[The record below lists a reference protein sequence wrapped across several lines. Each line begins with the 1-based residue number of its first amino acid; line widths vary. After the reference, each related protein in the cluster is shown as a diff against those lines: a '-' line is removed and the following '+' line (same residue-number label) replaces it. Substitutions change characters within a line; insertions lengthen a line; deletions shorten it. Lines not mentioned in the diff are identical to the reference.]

1 MPNHEIATPA
11 PYVSPGMPPLRLGR
25 TLSFFEFWP
34 TWLMYLPVVAQ
45 WLVLAIR
52 YRSLTLPLIANP
64 RLPLSGMVGV
74 PKSTLL
80 EQAQGELE
88 ERILPWFI
96 ATKTDSP
103 LADQGTAIE
112 TILSQV
118 GFAYPIVCK
127 PDIGCRGAGVKLVKD
142 RSELERVLASY
153 PTGASMMVQ
162 KLADFEPEAG
172 LFFIR
177 MPGQSEGRI
186 ISLALKYMPYVIGDG
201 QRTLAEL
208 IADDVR
214 AGPLSHLYQSRH
226 RDAWHS
232 VLPKG
237 RPMRLVFSASH
248 SKGAIF
254 KDAAELI
261 SPQLTQKMTELM
273 SGLPDFHYGR
283 LDIKFRDSASLQRG
297 EDLQIIE
304 INTASSEPLHIWD
317 SNTSFISAVRSLL
330 FQYHTLFVMGAANR
344 RLGHQTPSLG
354 SLYRHWHLEQELTK
368 HYPETD

>member
-1 MPNHEIATPA
+1 MSNPEIATPT

-25 TLSFFEFWP
+25 TLSLFEFWP
-34 TWLMYLPVVAQ
+34 TWLMYIPVVVQ

-64 RLPLSGMVGV
+64 RLPLSGMVGI

-80 EQAQGELE
+80 EQAQGALDSS
-88 ERILPWFI
+88 ILDWFI
-96 ATKTDSP
+96 ATKTDAP
-103 LADQGTAIE
+103 IADQGAAIE
-112 TILSQV
+112 AILAQIGLS
-118 GFAYPIVCK
+118 FPIVCK
-127 PDIGCRGAGVKLVKD
+127 PDIGCRGAGVKLVKN
-142 RSELERVLASY
+142 RSELDRVFATY
-153 PTGASMMVQ
+153 PMGASMMVQ

-177 MPGQSEGRI
+177 MPGQTEGRI

-208 IADDVR
+208 IAADVR

-226 RDAWHS
+226 QAAWHS
-232 VLPKG
+232 VVPDG
-237 RPMRLVFSASH
+237 HPVRLVFSASH

-261 SPQLTQKMTELM
+261 SPALTHKMTELM
-273 SGLPDFHYGR
+273 RDLPDFHYGR

-317 SNTSFISAVRSLL
+317 SNTSLFSAMRSLL
-330 FQYHTLFVMGAANR
+330 FQYRTLFVMGAANR
-344 RLGHQTPSLG
+344 RLGHQTPSLL
-354 SLYRHWHLEQELTK
+354 SLYRHWRLEQELTR